1 MFQKSKDPECLTVI
15 AEHKPFFRKSEVGAA
30 SAELLRAPHKTK
42 PLKKGMGYEI
52 DKKHMRKN
60 YEILVAEYPDKSKI
74 WRSSIL
80 NEWFPRYTQKA
91 SEQILDWNSDPIFD
105 GSFED
110 KLLMLLV

>member
-1 MFQKSKDPECLTVI
+1 MKSARLQSSNAKRCFRNQKTQSASAVI
-15 AEHKPFFRKSEVGAA
+15 AEHKPFFRKPEVGAA

-91 SEQILDWNSDPIFD
+91 SEQILD
-105 GSFED
+105 
-110 KLLMLLV
+110 